1 MIKIALNQY
10 PFEAELINS
19 STTSKWLRE
28 QLTALEGM
36 CSDDLR
42 TLYDDSY
49 KLSAAI
55 KDRTGK
61 TREPIKQSLL
71 SDQSEDFEGAYSF
84 LVEDI
89 KRTEKAIGVTGH
101 SVVEKYEFC
110 SIDKLKDEYFLMAK
124 RYAQLLVDNGH
135 AEGTEAA
142 MEDFIGYINPIKRSS
157 LD

>member
-10 PFEAELINS
+10 PFEAELLNS
-19 STTSKWLRE
+19 STTSTWLRD

-42 TLYDDSY
+42 TLCEDSY
-49 KLSAAI
+49 KLTAAI
-55 KDRTGK
+55 KDRTGV
-61 TREPIKQSLL
+61 TREPIKPSLL
-71 SDQSEDFEGAYSF
+71 TEQSEDFEGAYSF

-101 SVVEKYEFC
+101 SVVEKYEFS
-110 SIDKLKDEYFLMAK
+110 SIEKLKEEYILMAK

-135 AEGTEAA
+135 AEGMQAA
-142 MEDFIGYINPIKRSS
+142 MEDFIGYINPMKRPS